1 MVPSPVLKDLLQRT
15 TSVCIVLGLL
25 SATAACSDKAA
36 PPPESSAV
44 AVAGGAAA
52 PATAPDSFRI
62 TFETSRGKFVTQIN
76 RAWAPLG
83 ADRIYELAKANFF
96 DDQRFFRV
104 VPGFVAQFGIND
116 KPAVNE
122 PWDKKPIND
131 DPVQQSNKR
140 GTLVFATMGPRT
152 RNHQFFINLVNNAN
166 LDGMGFV
173 PLGRVVEG
181 MDVVDSLYSGY
192 GESPDQT
199 FIQTLGNSYL
209 TRTFPK
215 LDYIKAA
222 RIDAKP

>member
-1 MVPSPVLKDLLQRT
+1 MVPFPVLRDLLPRA
-15 TSVCIVLGLL
+15 TSLCIVVGLV
-25 SATAACSDKAA
+25 SATAACADKPA
-36 PPPESSAV
+36 PPPAAS
-44 AVAGGAAA
+44 AAA
-52 PATAPDSFRI
+52 VPATAPDSFRI
-62 TFETSRGKFVTQIN
+62 AFETSRGKFVTQIN

-83 ADRIYELAKANFF
+83 ADRVYELAKANFF

-104 VPGFVAQFGIND
+104 VPGLSLMPNCAT
-116 KPAVNE
+116 KPAVNA

-140 GTLVFATMGPRT
+140 GTLVFATQGPRT
-152 RNHQFFINLVNNAN
+152 RNHQFFINLVDNAN
-166 LDGMGFV
+166 LDALGFV

-192 GESPDQT
+192 GESPDQA

-215 LDYIKAA
+215 LDYIKTA